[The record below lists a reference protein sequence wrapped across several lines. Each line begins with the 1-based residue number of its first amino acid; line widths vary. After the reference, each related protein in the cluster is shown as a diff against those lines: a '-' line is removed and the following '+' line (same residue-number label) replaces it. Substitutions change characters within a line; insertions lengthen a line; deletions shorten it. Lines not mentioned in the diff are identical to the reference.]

1 MSLSAGKLY
10 VTEPDERS
18 GPKRRYFCGLFGCVL
33 LLAVLVVAVLIG
45 GGFCCCFFSHLRNF
59 QYCFPVGVIR
69 PRKLPDDSGGFPE
82 GAVINV
88 FDGEV
93 RW

>member
-45 GGFCCCFFSHLRNF
+45 GVFLLLLLLFSF
-59 QYCFPVGVIR
+59 
-69 PRKLPDDSGGFPE
+69 KELPILFSSWGDQASE
-82 GAVINV
+82 AA
-88 FDGEV
+88 
-93 RW
+93 